1 MCDLHKI
8 DLGLTLGLQIGRGPF
23 ILGCGFSMIRVL
35 RSKLESK
42 IKALYNDNFV
52 GFFEKEGGGS
62 PMISSAIKPV
72 CIDGRKLD
80 CFSHL
85 FWLG

>member
-1 MCDLHKI
+1 
-8 DLGLTLGLQIGRGPF
+8 
-23 ILGCGFSMIRVL
+23 MIRVL

-52 GFFEKEGGGS
+52 GLFEKEGGGS

-80 CFSHL
+80 C
-85 FWLG
+85 